1 MTYKGYYHHII
12 CMYNDVIL
20 IRWCCASAR
29 CQIRRILSRSKN
41 RSPPAKKQLYRDE
54 QKPGTAGMVQ
64 VLSISWF
71 FFIFLSMVV
80 LMLYLSECRS
90 WDPYQYPRI
99 YWRADLCTDL
109 CIEQKPQDHVIFQ
122 GCKKAGKSQA
132 LSILKDFLGSFETA
146 GLSHCH
152 WEGLGFPWHHDMAEF
167 FGCL

>member
-64 VLSISWF
+64 VLSIS
-71 FFIFLSMVV
+71 
-80 LMLYLSECRS
+80 
-90 WDPYQYPRI
+90 
-99 YWRADLCTDL
+99 
-109 CIEQKPQDHVIFQ
+109 
-122 GCKKAGKSQA
+122 
-132 LSILKDFLGSFETA
+132 
-146 GLSHCH
+146 
-152 WEGLGFPWHHDMAEF
+152 
-167 FGCL
+167 

>member
-1 MTYKGYYHHII
+1 MYVQLCDSTSVVQCICSVSDSTYT
-12 CMYNDVIL
+12 L
-20 IRWCCASAR
+20 PL
-29 CQIRRILSRSKN
+29 QN
-41 RSPPAKKQLYRDE
+41 RSPPAKKQFKTYRDE
-54 QKPGTAGMVQ
+54 HKPGIAGMVQ

-109 CIEQKPQDHVIFQ
+109 CIEQKATRPCYFSGVRKGRKIASPQHLKRCPGLFWDCRAF
-122 GCKKAGKSQA
+122 A
-132 LSILKDFLGSFETA
+132 LSLGGSGVSMT
-146 GLSHCH
+146 S
-152 WEGLGFPWHHDMAEF
+152 WHGKF